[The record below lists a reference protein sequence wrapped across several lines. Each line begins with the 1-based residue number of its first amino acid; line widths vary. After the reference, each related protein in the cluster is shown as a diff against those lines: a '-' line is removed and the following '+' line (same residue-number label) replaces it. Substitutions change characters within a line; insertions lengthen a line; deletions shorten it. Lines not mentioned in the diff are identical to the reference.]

1 MGNRTRTNSA
11 VNHLGRRRKRRR
23 RLPPTGEPE
32 TGVAVH
38 AAAAIHPNGDG
49 YGFRPADWT
58 LMTMKPQQL
67 VVVVLVFGVVVFVI
81 DTFVSVPK
89 RRRRYAAIIIAVAA
103 AVMFVILVVAV
114 STIMKIIII
123 PILLHGPFQEDET
136 AAERL

>member
-11 VNHLGRRRKRRR
+11 VNHLGRRRKWRR

-49 YGFRPADWT
+49 YGFRPADWA

-67 VVVVLVFGVVVFVI
+67 VVVLVFGVVVFVI
-81 DTFVSVPK
+81 GTFVSVPK

-114 STIMKIIII
+114 STIIKIIII